1 MAILIKTE
9 RCFLK
14 ELNENDDLKRYLYW
28 MQTPS
33 NNPFIKSSN
42 VNYNLLR
49 LKDFIVRCN
58 NQNTVVLL
66 GIYTNEKSLHI
77 GNIKF
82 DEIDLV
88 KKSAMLGILIGD
100 KDFRGK
106 GIARE
111 VILDSVLWLANKY
124 KIYTVK
130 LSVDP
135 NNLGALNL
143 YQSLGFEIIEKST
156 SSGYTM
162 TINST
167 KLIGN

>member
-1 MAILIKTE
+1 MTILIKTK
-9 RCFLK
+9 RCFLR

-42 VNYNLLR
+42 VNYSLLQ
-49 LKDFIVRCN
+49 LKDFIIECN
-58 NQNTVVLL
+58 KQNNVVLL

-82 DEIDLV
+82 DEINLI
-88 KKSAMLGILIGD
+88 KKSAVLGILIGD

-111 VILDSVLWLANKY
+111 VILDSVLWLTNKY
-124 KIYTVK
+124 KIDTVK
-130 LSVDP
+130 LGVDP
-135 NNLGALNL
+135 NNLEALTL
-143 YQSLGFEIIEKST
+143 YQSMGFEIFKKST
-156 SSGYTM
+156 PSEYIM
-162 TINST
+162 TINAT

>member
-1 MAILIKTE
+1 MAILIKTK
-9 RCFLK
+9 RCFLR

-42 VNYNLLR
+42 VNYSLLQ
-49 LKDFIVRCN
+49 LKDFIIRCN
-58 NQNTVVLL
+58 EQDEVVLL

-82 DEIDLV
+82 DEINLV
-88 KKSAMLGILIGD
+88 KKSAVLGILIGD

-111 VILDSVLWLANKY
+111 VILDSVLWLSNKY
-124 KIYTVK
+124 KIDTIK
-130 LSVDP
+130 LGVDP
-135 NNLGALNL
+135 NNLEALTL
-143 YQSLGFEIIEKST
+143 YQSMGFEIFEKST
-156 SSGYTM
+156 SSEYIM

>member
-28 MQTPS
+28 MQTRS

-42 VNYNLLR
+42 VNYNLMQ
-49 LKDFIVRCN
+49 LKNFIIRCTKQN
-58 NQNTVVLL
+58 NVVLL

-77 GNIKF
+77 GNTEF
-82 DEIDLV
+82 DEIDFV
-88 KKSAMLGILIGD
+88 KKAEMLGILIGD

-111 VILDSVLWLANKY
+111 VILNSVLWLTNKH
-124 KIYTVK
+124 KIDTVK
-130 LSVDP
+130 LGVDF
-135 NNLGALNL
+135 NNLEALNL
-143 YQSLGFEIIEKST
+143 YQSMGFKIFEKST
-156 SSGYTM
+156 SSEYIM
-162 TINST
+162 IINSS
-167 KLIGN
+167 KLLGN

>member
-42 VNYNLLR
+42 VNYSLLQ
-49 LKDFIVRCN
+49 LKDFIIECN
-58 NQNTVVLL
+58 KQNNVVLL

-82 DEIDLV
+82 DEIDFV
-88 KKSAMLGILIGD
+88 KKTAMLGILIGD

-111 VILDSVLWLANKY
+111 VILNSILWLTNKY
-124 KIYTVK
+124 KIDTVK
-130 LSVDP
+130 LGVNF
-135 NNLGALNL
+135 NNLEALNL
-143 YQSLGFEIIEKST
+143 YQSMGFEIFEKST
-156 SSGYTM
+156 SSEYIM
-162 TINST
+162 IINSS
-167 KLIGN
+167 KLLGN

>member
-1 MAILIKTE
+1 MAILIKTK
-9 RCFLK
+9 RCFLR

-42 VNYNLLR
+42 VNYNLLQ
-49 LKDFIVRCN
+49 LKDFIIRCN
-58 NQNTVVLL
+58 KQDEVVLL

-82 DEIDLV
+82 DEFNLV
-88 KKSAMLGILIGD
+88 KKSAVLGILIGD

-111 VILDSVLWLANKY
+111 VILDSVLWLTNKY
-124 KIYTVK
+124 KIDTVK
-130 LSVDP
+130 LGVDP
-135 NNLGALNL
+135 NNLEALTL
-143 YQSLGFEIIEKST
+143 YQSMGFEIFEKSA
-156 SSGYTM
+156 SSEYIM